1 MTAMTEITRN
11 GAKAARGLV
20 SVQSRYNQIV
30 DESSSTGKKLTAWYK
45 EHNIAIKDQ
54 NGQLRSFYE
63 VGGDVAKIWD
73 TLSDN
78 EKRYYLNTQAGANQS
93 QNLAALMSNYGT
105 AIDATN
111 TALHSNNSASKENEK
126 YKKSLKGSLQNLSSA
141 WEDFSRKMVNSKAI
155 TSVLHGLTGVLRVL
169 SSDAGQAAIKF
180 GAFALAGAGI
190 VKILPKIFAGFKAIQ
205 GLHLVGTFQ
214 ALGSSSA
221 AFIKAGGEI
230 NGVNGKLFRSFTK
243 LTGAA
248 KAFASTTT
256 FAVGLPV
263 ALALASVALA
273 KYVDIGASKKAK
285 DANENFKETSKEVA
299 NLTSKLKA
307 NREEWKQLQ
316 EKQKTTGLSQDE
328 EYRLAVLKQETEE
341 LKQQLA
347 YKKALKSSQAEE
359 KWKTVDPSKLT
370 GSMKEAYL
378 SQQAP
383 GKSEEA
389 VLAGVGAYNNVAVAV
404 SNYANKMEQ
413 LQTAQKKVNDAQDA
427 YNEAVDKYGDKS
439 GKAKE
444 ALEKWT
450 AADEERKKLTGE
462 GVATTEASE
471 KALNKLKKTQKELYE
486 DYGGKDN
493 FFKNAPDDLKKSARQ
508 MNRMINAAEGINKVV
523 LGTKGYT
530 KELKK
535 AGKEVGILEKKSK
548 KTGKTTAATID
559 AGKFTQKIIDAG
571 GTKKQ
576 AKKAL
581 DDVVSSYEKD
591 GAEVKLK
598 VDGKNFG
605 ADVEKAMKGLDK
617 EGKPI
622 KVKAKVDA
630 DTKDAE
636 AKLKTWGGKKDI
648 GTRTTDFKGN
658 TKDVYSKYSTWKGS
672 KTIGTRYVEFKA
684 KKVGKFPEKHGT
696 RNFPHYAGGTDN
708 AIVNEQG
715 FEIIQSPNGAMRI
728 ANAGKHGATYIEEG
742 SAVYTHGQSI
752 RMLQK
757 AGLTEADLLQGRG
770 GDVGVFGVRKLEG
783 FKKGKSTTKKKREAF
798 DKELATLEYQRDYY
812 NWTDSQ
818 FADKYKT
825 LYGKYKK
832 YLSTDQKRSY
842 LVDTAET
849 SRGYV
854 QQTIE
859 DTLELFENQ
868 QKTYKEMTSI
878 VEKYYK
884 DGKINAEEYADYI
897 KEINKQQVENIRNNY
912 DNQWDYVSQYIQR
925 QIDLEE
931 KNNDLLEAQGEL
943 LSATT
948 QKVKVYK
955 EGIGFVYEAD
965 EQAVKEAQQNLKSYS
980 SVWEQISEIMDDVES
995 QVNLQRAG
1003 VLAGGDLVSAIL
1015 GAGANLSTWQNIIGL
1030 IGSNVGAYGLAGDLG
1045 IVDPSKISKATT
1057 INGQTFNIDNIA
1069 LPSVTNA
1076 NEFVTQLQTLAI
1088 QASSSRG

>member
-1 MTAMTEITRN
+1 MATGNITYEQSIGLMTAMTEITRN

-93 QNLAALMSNYGT
+93 QNLAALMKNYGT

-111 TALHSNNSASKENEK
+111 TALNSNNSASKENEK
-126 YKKSLKGSLQNLSSA
+126 YKKSLKGSLQDLSSA
-141 WEDFSRKMVNSKAI
+141 WEDFSRKMVNSKMV
-155 TSVLHGLTGVLRVL
+155 TGVLHGLTGVMRGL

-180 GAFALAGAGI
+180 GAVTLAGVGI
-190 VKILPKIFAGFKAIQ
+190 VKIAPKIFAGFKAIQ

-214 ALGSSSA
+214 ALGTSSA

-230 NGVNGKLFRSFTK
+230 NGVNSKLFRSFTK

-273 KYVDIGASKKAK
+273 KYVKIGSSKEASDIDKNLKKTNKELDKLRGKYKSLYDEREQLRQKKADIGLDKGEETRLKYLEAETKELQRQIELKAQLKAK
-285 DANENFKETSKEVA
+285 
-299 NLTSKLKA
+299 
-307 NREEWKQLQ
+307 Q
-316 EKQKTTGLSQDE
+316 TTE
-328 EYRLAVLKQETEE
+328 AYRK
-341 LKQQLA
+341 
-347 YKKALKSSQAEE
+347 
-359 KWKTVDPSKLT
+359 VDPSKLS
-370 GSMKEAYL
+370 GSMKERYTSAKA
-378 SQQAP
+378 SGQSD
-383 GKSEEA
+383 KSA
-389 VLAGVGAYNNVAVAV
+389 LASAGAYNDLDVAV
-404 SNYANKMEQ
+404 SKYTDTTLRLAEATDK
-413 LQTAQKKVNDAQDA
+413 
-427 YNEAVDKYGDKS
+427 YNEARKKTNKAEKEYGKDSEQYRKAAEAEMKAFDEQSKFSNKSDKS
-439 GKAKE
+439 
-444 ALEKWT
+444 
-450 AADEERKKLTGE
+450 
-462 GVATTEASE
+462 
-471 KALNKLKKTQKELYE
+471 LNELKKTRDKLYK
-486 DYGGKDN
+486 DYGGKDL
-493 FFKNAPDDLKKSARQ
+493 FDKNAPQDIKKSERALTKLIKRSEGIKKIQEGTADVGKVFKELGADIGLSGKKLDLKKFQNSLKDVGVG
-508 MNRMINAAEGINKVV
+508 AEDA
-523 LGTKGYT
+523 LGYLKQLT
-530 KELKK
+530 KENPD
-535 AGKEVGILEKKSK
+535 I
-548 KTGKTTAATID
+548 
-559 AGKFTQKIIDAG
+559 KIN
-571 GTKKQ
+571 
-576 AKKAL
+576 
-581 DDVVSSYEKD
+581 
-591 GAEVKLK
+591 
-598 VDGKNFG
+598 VDGKDTAVKDLKVVDG
-605 ADVEKAMKGLDK
+605 AIKAVPSEKNSN
-617 EGKPI
+617 
-622 KVKAKVDA
+622 VKAHTSGQTEVKKLN
-630 DTKDAE
+630 DT
-636 AKLKTWGGKKDI
+636 I
-648 GTRTTDFKGN
+648 VN
-658 TKDVYSKYSTWKGS
+658 TKGKNVKISATTAGQAGLSALKSAIDKIKS
-672 KTIGTRYVEFKA
+672 KTVTVTS
-684 KKVGKFPEKHGT
+684 KKKQEAHGT
-696 RNFPHYAGGTDN
+696 RNFYARGTENALSGN

-715 FEIIQSPNGAMRI
+715 FEIIRDGRTGSMRV
-728 ANAGKHGATYIEEG
+728 ANAGQRGETWINQG
-742 SAVYTHGQSI
+742 DAVYTHGQSM

-757 AGLTEADLLQGRG
+757 AGLTEADLLQGRS

-783 FKKGKSTTKKKREAF
+783 FKKGKSTTTKKRESF

-818 FADKYKT
+818 FAAKYKT
-825 LYGKYKK
+825 LYNKYSK
-832 YLSTDQKRSY
+832 YLSTEQKRSY
-842 LVDTAET
+842 LVDTAEI

-897 KEINKQQVENIRNNY
+897 KEINKQQVENVKNNY
-912 DNQWDYVSQYIQR
+912 DNQWDYISQYIQR

-948 QKVKVYK
+948 QKVKVYR
-955 EGIGFVYEAD
+955 EGVGFVYEAD
-965 EQAVKEAQQNLKSYS
+965 EQAVKEAQENLKSYS

-1015 GAGANLSTWQNIIGL
+1015 GAGTDISTWQNIIGL